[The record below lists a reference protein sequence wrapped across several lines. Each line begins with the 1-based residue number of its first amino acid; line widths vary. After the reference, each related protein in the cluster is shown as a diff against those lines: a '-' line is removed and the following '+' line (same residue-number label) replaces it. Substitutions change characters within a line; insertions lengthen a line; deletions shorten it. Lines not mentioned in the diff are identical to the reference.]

1 MTDPQHGSGRREPF
15 WQTMAGMLTAVAAL
29 ITAIVGAAA
38 FVHQIGGFGAD
49 GGQQTATGTTATPS
63 IAPRSAETAG
73 AQATSPRAAPVEG
86 AGAGPYELLF
96 TNNGVDLDADPP
108 KVATGPDPSIDIYD
122 AGTLMTSYPAWPGLA
137 KWPRPSAPQR
147 QDCLSLL
154 NSFATSNSRFVKG
167 SRYCVRTQGDLHV
180 AAVEFVE
187 PMSGGWKIRVTV
199 WPGTVS

>member
-38 FVHQIGGFGAD
+38 FVHQVDGFGAD
-49 GGQQTATGTTATPS
+49 GGQQTSTGTTATPS
-63 IAPRSAETAG
+63 SAGTAG
-73 AQATSPRAAPVEG
+73 AQATPSRAAAVEG

-108 KVATGPDPSIDIYD
+108 KVAAVPDPSIDIYD
-122 AGTLMTSYPAWPGLA
+122 AGTLMTSYPAWSGLA
-137 KWPRPSAPQR
+137 KWAQPGAPQR
-147 QDCLSLL
+147 QDCLALL
-154 NSFATSNSRFVKG
+154 NSSATSNSRYVKG
-167 SRYCVRTQGDLHV
+167 SRYCVRTQGDQHV

-199 WPGTVS
+199 WLGTAS